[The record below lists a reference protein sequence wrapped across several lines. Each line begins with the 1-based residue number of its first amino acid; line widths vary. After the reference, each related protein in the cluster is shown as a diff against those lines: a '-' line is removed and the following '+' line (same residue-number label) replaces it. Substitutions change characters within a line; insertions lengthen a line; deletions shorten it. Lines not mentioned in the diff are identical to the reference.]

1 MFLQF
6 LVYPTLHCLYVRVV
20 IVDKADVLNA
30 GLFLMAKQMYN
41 KPCDSGI
48 PWQAQKDKQFQT
60 PIVTK
65 PWQAQKQKTHVSLA
79 G

>member
-1 MFLQF
+1 MLPPQKYNVFKQIS
-6 LVYPTLHCLYVRVV
+6 CLYVRVV
-20 IVDKADVLNA
+20 IVDKADVLKA

-48 PWQAQKDKQFQT
+48 PWQAQKDQTFQK

-65 PWQAQKQKTHVSLA
+65 PWQAQKKQKNTF
-79 G
+79 